1 MMHVR
6 MAVFAVLLSLLPN
19 AWAAR
24 VLIIFDDSTPQRQ
37 AHAQSVQ
44 NAFPSTTTV
53 ERVTSVPDAATLA
66 SFDHAWDVRGL
77 SAAIS
82 PAEISR
88 YVSYLALGKT
98 LVVLGEHSQFD
109 GRNTSLLNLIS
120 AAGGGGGLTLGLSA
134 GVSTQTVQTPFTG
147 PNTIVNNDVR
157 FADSRG
163 VNNAGAGQFITV
175 EPSTGV
181 GTAIAFMP
189 GRLENAAA
197 GTLIAVFDVNWLD
210 PQSFDAPDDVNLLRN
225 IVSFLSP
232 AAPPQ
237 AIGTVIPNAGRPF
250 GVAVSNGYAYVADPQ
265 SHTVWK
271 LELSNPA
278 NKTPVAGIGWNADV
292 DPLERAGYNGDGI
305 DALQAQ
311 LSNPSGV
318 AIDSAGNLYIA
329 DRGNHAV
336 RKIAAGSSFITTVA
350 GIPTSYAVGENTQP
364 GCETGAVDLAQCVN
378 ATSLRLFGPR
388 ALAVDEDDNLYIVD
402 EMNYQVK
409 KLYTEGTL
417 KDLIFVIAGVA
428 GQPGN
433 IDGPTNGPAFCP
445 ECTLGARLNAPAGVA
460 IRGST
465 AYIADSGNNAIRTV
479 STVRTASVDR
489 QVNTLDVGP
498 LSRPTGVA
506 VGSGGAVY
514 IADYGNHRIRRA
526 TNCPGDGCVVTIVG
540 TGSPGSLGGAG
551 TPGTDVQLNSPIAV
565 TLDGTLLY
573 IADMLNGRI
582 LSGDFT
588 PPPVITLH

>member
-1 MMHVR
+1 MIQARV
-6 MAVFAVLLSLLPN
+6 ALFVALLFLVPTT
-19 AWAAR
+19 WAAR
-24 VLIIFDDSTPQRQ
+24 VLIVFDDSTPQRQ

-44 NAFPSTTTV
+44 DAFPSTTTV
-53 ERVTSVPDAATLA
+53 DRVTSVPDAATLA

-109 GRNTSLLNLIS
+109 GRNTSLLSLIS

-147 PNTIVNNDVR
+147 PNAIVNNDVR

-163 VNNAGAGQFITV
+163 VTDAGQGQFITI

-181 GTAIAFMP
+181 GTAVAFMP
-189 GRLENAAA
+189 GSLANAAT

-232 AAPPQ
+232 AAPQQ

-250 GVAVSNGYAYVADPQ
+250 GVAVHNGFAYAADPQ

-271 LELSNPA
+271 FKLSDPTV
-278 NKTPVAGIGWNADV
+278 KEPVAGIGWNADV

-318 AIDSAGNLYIA
+318 AVDSAGNLYIA

-336 RKIAAGSSFITTVA
+336 RKIAANSTFITTVA
-350 GIPTSYAVGENTQP
+350 GIPTSYAVGENTHP
-364 GCETGAVDLAQCVN
+364 DCEAGSVDLALCVQ
-378 ATSLRLFGPR
+378 ATNLRLFGPR
-388 ALAVDEDDNLYIVD
+388 ALAVDEDDNLYVVD

-417 KDLIFVIAGVA
+417 KDFIFVVAGVA
-428 GQPGN
+428 GQPGH
-433 IDGPTNGPAFCP
+433 IDGPANGPAFCS
-445 ECTLGARLNAPAGVA
+445 ECQLGARLNAPAGVA

-465 AYIADSGNNAIRTV
+465 VYIADSGNNAIRTV
-479 STVRTASVDR
+479 NSDR
-489 QVNTLDVGP
+489 QVNTLNVGP

-526 TNCPGDGCVVTIVG
+526 TNCPGEGCVVTIVG
-540 TGSPGSLGGAG
+540 TESPGSLGGEGTAG
-551 TPGTDVQLNSPIAV
+551 TSVQLNSPIAV

-588 PPPVITLH
+588 PPPPPPPITLQ